1 MKKELKYEDILENI
15 DELNERLEDLET
27 SDPYFY
33 WKVMDTAAYIT
44 DKGSLFEVNKDKYN
58 ALITNYKKII
68 LNKPFPEDEEDWTE
82 DGYKVIETKNLLA
95 DNAVKYIQTI
105 ESNDKFIILI
115 DLLSELSLKDES
127 YISQKHATLSNIY
140 SNLDI
145 TDTNSDL
152 NESLMASLCQTSQ
165 KKNNKQV
172 NNLIIGI
179 RNKIQNLKLYIN
191 LIHNNSVHFKQ
202 VETFKR
208 CLEFNELYWQT
219 VINNDLKINKDDLMI
234 NINQIGILS
243 NSENNT
249 VLSPVKDIDKL
260 PEIYRNNLINNL
272 ADQQIKNYVIE
283 MYFRKILI
291 QAEEDTDKLLSA
303 YRMHKTIQER
313 RLDKYYNKIGLIIN
327 SSHQFNTN
335 DLLEKG
341 YKNENDKIL
350 KNISFKSINKSIYRK
365 SDAIQHELMSFIYTH
380 YPEDLFNFL
389 VNNIQNK
396 YFGIKILNNEIKYAI
411 NLINNNKDYD
421 SERFST
427 SISHFMKNKLI
438 TLPDKE
444 FASFFSNN
452 SKFLI
457 RLNKYEFTKNLS
469 YLIKNNQFN
478 LSKMLIINDY
488 FLLSLV
494 NIEDTYNIYKYKDV
508 ITILLSYQNKNITS
522 KLFGFFAI
530 RSSNQFVNHFTE
542 SITLNSLTKDIK
554 LFNFY
559 YLAQFSKL
567 HYSKFDDDV
576 KSKIYRSFIKNI
588 DNTNEE
594 IRYVSFANAIYFNDG
609 FTDNKKILKL
619 FNKNLN
625 RKIR

>member
-1 MKKELKYEDILENI
+1 
-15 DELNERLEDLET
+15 
-27 SDPYFY
+27 
-33 WKVMDTAAYIT
+33 
-44 DKGSLFEVNKDKYN
+44 
-58 ALITNYKKII
+58 
-68 LNKPFPEDEEDWTE
+68 
-82 DGYKVIETKNLLA
+82 
-95 DNAVKYIQTI
+95 
-105 ESNDKFIILI
+105 
-115 DLLSELSLKDES
+115 
-127 YISQKHATLSNIY
+127 
-140 SNLDI
+140 
-145 TDTNSDL
+145 
-152 NESLMASLCQTSQ
+152 
-165 KKNNKQV
+165 
-172 NNLIIGI
+172 
-179 RNKIQNLKLYIN
+179 
-191 LIHNNSVHFKQ
+191 
-202 VETFKR
+202 
-208 CLEFNELYWQT
+208 
-219 VINNDLKINKDDLMI
+219 
-234 NINQIGILS
+234 
-243 NSENNT
+243 
-249 VLSPVKDIDKL
+249 
-260 PEIYRNNLINNL
+260 
-272 ADQQIKNYVIE
+272 
-283 MYFRKILI
+283 
-291 QAEEDTDKLLSA
+291 
-303 YRMHKTIQER
+303 
-313 RLDKYYNKIGLIIN
+313 
-327 SSHQFNTN
+327 
-335 DLLEKG
+335 
-341 YKNENDKIL
+341 
-350 KNISFKSINKSIYRK
+350 
-365 SDAIQHELMSFIYTH
+365 MSFIYTH

-567 HYSKFDDDV
+567 HYNKFDDDV